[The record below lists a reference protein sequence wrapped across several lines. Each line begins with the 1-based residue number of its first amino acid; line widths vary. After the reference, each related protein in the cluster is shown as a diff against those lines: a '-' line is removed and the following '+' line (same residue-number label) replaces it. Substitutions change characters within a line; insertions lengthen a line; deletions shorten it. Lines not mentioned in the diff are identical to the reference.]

1 MPLSRFG
8 SFKHYVK
15 LYGKFHLEAQK
26 LTLSRIAS
34 EEALDNG
41 GLDTLAELLE
51 NQSNT
56 SITEHA
62 LRALAEI
69 TYPKRCKVSTAQ
81 KDLSGRP
88 SDRLSGFGMKNAVFN
103 LV

>member
-1 MPLSRFG
+1 M
-8 SFKHYVK
+8 SFNWQHKTCEVK
-15 LYGKFHLEAQK
+15 TIF
-26 LTLSRIAS
+26 RIAS

-69 TYPKRCKVSTAQ
+69 TYPKRCKVSH
-81 KDLSGRP
+81 
-88 SDRLSGFGMKNAVFN
+88 FE
-103 LV
+103 